1 MIDGFIVL
9 RQNLLTLASAAMLLL
24 ASASVAQS
32 RAEDGAAPSGPST
45 KAPAELGPSQ
55 LIQTTAEH
63 IFAAIRSHP
72 DEYRRDPSKLRG
84 LVDRVLLPHVD
95 SNHAVRLILGRYWRE
110 AGVDERR
117 RFTAALYDSIL
128 NQCGIALIDISDGR
142 LKVFPFRGDSGSTDA
157 SVRTQ
162 VRKTD
167 GSLVNVEYSL
177 RWTPDGWKVWDVV
190 IEGISYVK
198 SMRDDV
204 DEQIAHEG
212 LSGVISRFESGNAGR
227 PDRV

>member
-1 MIDGFIVL
+1 MIYGFIL
-9 RQNLLTLASAAMLLL
+9 RQKLAWAAVLLL
-24 ASASVAQS
+24 ASASVAHS

-45 KAPAELGPSQ
+45 KAPAEPGPSQ

-72 DEYRRDPSKLRG
+72 DEYRRDPSKLRD

-95 SNHAVRLILGRYWRE
+95 SGYAARLVLGRYWRE
-110 AGVDERR
+110 ASVDERR
-117 RFTAALYDSIL
+117 RFAAALYDSIL
-128 NQCGIALIDISDGR
+128 NQYSTALLDFSNGR
-142 LKVFPFRGDSGSTDA
+142 LKVFPYRGDPGARYA

-162 VRKTD
+162 VRKAD

-198 SMRDDV
+198 SLRDDV
-204 DEQIAHEG
+204 GEQIAQEG
-212 LSGVISRFESGNAGR
+212 LNRVITRLESGNARTPGR
-227 PDRV
+227 VG